1 MNARVL
7 AVLACLLL
15 GGCAAQRA
23 PSAPAAFDHAACDQ
37 TCIEMWQAC
46 NASCLRVNDPTG
58 RIAGS
63 GEGCERIC
71 RGKRQTCEIACIQER
86 EPTP

>member
-1 MNARVL
+1 
-7 AVLACLLL
+7 
-15 GGCAAQRA
+15 
-23 PSAPAAFDHAACDQ
+23 
-37 TCIEMWQAC
+37 
-46 NASCLRVNDPTG
+46 VNDPTG